1 MRLKLLP
8 YLCNRKR
15 NKNKLNSKTRKGTE
29 IMTTIKCNNS
39 ERKSVKFFNNGTDIM
54 VFALEDGEFW
64 FTIGEGYA
72 TEAGAKR
79 AAVKKMAKHGY
90 TFNEQEMKNLK
101 IR

>member
-1 MRLKLLP
+1 
-8 YLCNRKR
+8 
-15 NKNKLNSKTRKGTE
+15 
-29 IMTTIKCNNS
+29 MTTIKCNNS

-64 FTIGEGYA
+64 FTIGDGYA

-79 AAVKKMAKHGY
+79 AAVKKMEKHGY

>member
-1 MRLKLLP
+1 MP

-15 NKNKLNSKTRKGTE
+15 NKLNPKTRKGTE
-29 IMTTIKCNNS
+29 IMATIKCNNS